1 MRKILFIIPFFLWTC
16 GGGGG
21 SSPTEPEPPQLPTV
35 QNINLEATEDT
46 PKTFTFVGT
55 EPNNLSLTYSIS
67 TQPQNGS
74 ISISGGS
81 GTYTPN
87 ANYNGQDTF
96 LYIATSTSGN
106 SNIGTVLVNIAAV
119 DDEPNTMDVNVT
131 TDEDN
136 SVSITLQAEEYD
148 GDNID
153 FNITGNP
160 SNGTVT
166 ISGSTATYTP
176 NQDWFGTDTFNF
188 EAVDSS
194 SRSIINVAT
203 ATITVNP
210 INDAPTVDDIDNLDV
225 NVGESIDITLTG
237 SDIENDGLSFSIVDS
252 PNNGTVSISNNIATY
267 SGTTG
272 GVDTFTYKAS
282 DGTDDSDT
290 ATVTIT
296 VTQNFFTFGRGVFRH
311 MVETSDGGV
320 IAVGETYR
328 SGNSNADIL
337 IVKIDSNG
345 NEQWNQV
352 IDGGY
357 ISSSLDMAH
366 GVVKD
371 SNGDYVVTGQSQG
384 CDVCAGDDG
393 SEVPGGAMTTLSLI
407 KIDESGSI
415 IWNKNDYYGRTDRDI
430 IGNSIIESSN
440 GDYVVFGEWDET
452 SGFQYD
458 GHHPLIQ
465 RYSSSGNPYDN
476 NRPTQGT
483 QGWRNY
489 IADNLYYDKGFEEEF
504 SEGVQTSAGSYVGVT
519 YGGSGNS
526 DIVKISDIT
535 SCIDGNNCPVD
546 WSVKISSIDQLNSVD
561 EASDGNI
568 VVLGRSFSNG
578 PMLQKVDISSG
589 STIFEKILF
598 SNRNGSG
605 RSIKSTDDN
614 GFIMTGA
621 LARST
626 VGNALFV
633 MKMDSA
639 GNEEWSKE
647 YSTLGNDDGTYGESI
662 VAMSDGSYIACGQ
675 IGQDGDYH
683 AFIIKLDSQGNRI
696 F

>member
-1 MRKILFIIPFFLWTC
+1 
-16 GGGGG
+16 
-21 SSPTEPEPPQLPTV
+21 
-35 QNINLEATEDT
+35 
-46 PKTFTFVGT
+46 
-55 EPNNLSLTYSIS
+55 
-67 TQPQNGS
+67 
-74 ISISGGS
+74 
-81 GTYTPN
+81 
-87 ANYNGQDTF
+87 
-96 LYIATSTSGN
+96 
-106 SNIGTVLVNIAAV
+106 
-119 DDEPNTMDVNVT
+119 
-131 TDEDN
+131 
-136 SVSITLQAEEYD
+136 
-148 GDNID
+148 
-153 FNITGNP
+153 
-160 SNGTVT
+160 
-166 ISGSTATYTP
+166 
-176 NQDWFGTDTFNF
+176 
-188 EAVDSS
+188 
-194 SRSIINVAT
+194 
-203 ATITVNP
+203 
-210 INDAPTVDDIDNLDV
+210 
-225 NVGESIDITLTG
+225 
-237 SDIENDGLSFSIVDS
+237 
-252 PNNGTVSISNNIATY
+252 
-267 SGTTG
+267 
-272 GVDTFTYKAS
+272 
-282 DGTDDSDT
+282 
-290 ATVTIT
+290 
-296 VTQNFFTFGRGVFRH
+296 

-357 ISSSLDMAH
+357 ISQSLDMAH

-371 SNGDYVVTGQSQG
+371 SNGDYVLTGQSQG

-393 SEVPGGAMTTLSLI
+393 SEVPGGTMITLSLI
-407 KIDESGSI
+407 KIDESGNI
-415 IWNKNDYYGRTDRDI
+415 IWNKNDSYGKQDRNT

-440 GDYVVFGEWDET
+440 GDYVVFGEWDENGSQT
-452 SGFQYD
+452 YAGN
-458 GHHPLIQ
+458 HPLIQ

-519 YGGSGNS
+519 TGGSGNS

-546 WSVKISSIDQLNSVD
+546 WSVKFSSIDQLNSVD

-568 VVLGRSFSNG
+568 IVLGGSFSNG
-578 PMLQKVDISSG
+578 PMMQKVDISSG
-589 STIFEKILF
+589 STIFERILF

-621 LARST
+621 LDRST

-662 VAMSDGSYIACGQ
+662 VAMTDGSYIACGQ